1 MITDIPTVILEEVAE
16 VAALVAQKGVRVD
29 WLDEALGR
37 VATKKKHVELLERIR
52 HVRMSW
58 PSWISEGMRSSN
70 FCLKQTPNLYIITL
84 VIRGLQIIL

>member
-1 MITDIPTVILEEVAE
+1 MITDIPIVILEEVAE
-16 VAALVAQKGVRVD
+16 VAALAAQKGVRVD

-37 VATKKKHVELLERIR
+37 VATKKKHVELLILA
-52 HVRMSW
+52 
-58 PSWISEGMRSSN
+58 EGMCN